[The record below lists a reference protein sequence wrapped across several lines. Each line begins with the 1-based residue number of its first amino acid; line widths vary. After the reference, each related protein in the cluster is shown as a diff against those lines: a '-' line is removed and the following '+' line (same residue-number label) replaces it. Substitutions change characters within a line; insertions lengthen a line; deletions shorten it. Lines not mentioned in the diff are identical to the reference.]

1 MIHNIKFR
9 AFVYKNESV
18 DEISQAILNLLPE
31 AEIEAEEAEGLLED
45 KILILTGVVSKK
57 RYTKDFFN
65 KLLQSTDLEKLNNDL
80 EQKMDEK
87 GTGVIIDVV
96 IDTGFDVAFA
106 RAGSASAGT
115 KEPGIGGIWQ
125 IVMMF
130 WNEIRPDCWY
140 PVIQYKNLQGDSHA
154 ATFPYGGLKHTWKCG
169 EEVKIAWNPQQP
181 EKVYP
186 LEGTWLRKKAIGYLI
201 VSVILLVTS
210 VILLSIY
217 GTVIGL

>member
-1 MIHNIKFR
+1 MIQNIKFR

-87 GTGVIIDVV
+87 GNWFLR
-96 IDTGFDVAFA
+96 FD
-106 RAGSASAGT
+106 
-115 KEPGIGGIWQ
+115 
-125 IVMMF
+125 
-130 WNEIRPDCWY
+130 
-140 PVIQYKNLQGDSHA
+140 KNDALDEKLTVLDKGDSIH
-154 ATFPYGGLKHTWKCG
+154 LK
-169 EEVKIAWNPQQP
+169 VKIAAFPAKKQIAVD
-181 EKVYP
+181 KVR
-186 LEGTWLRKKAIGYLI
+186 EAID
-201 VSVILLVTS
+201 SFKN
-210 VILLSIY
+210 
-217 GTVIGL
+217 

>member
-87 GTGVIIDVV
+87 GNWFLR
-96 IDTGFDVAFA
+96 FD
-106 RAGSASAGT
+106 
-115 KEPGIGGIWQ
+115 
-125 IVMMF
+125 
-130 WNEIRPDCWY
+130 
-140 PVIQYKNLQGDSHA
+140 KNDALDEKLTVLDKGDSIHLKVKTA
-154 ATFPYGGLKHTWKCG
+154 AFPAKKQ
-169 EEVKIAWNPQQP
+169 IAVD
-181 EKVYP
+181 KVR
-186 LEGTWLRKKAIGYLI
+186 EAID
-201 VSVILLVTS
+201 SFKN
-210 VILLSIY
+210 
-217 GTVIGL
+217 

>member
-1 MIHNIKFR
+1 MIYNIKFR

-87 GTGVIIDVV
+87 GNWFLR
-96 IDTGFDVAFA
+96 FD
-106 RAGSASAGT
+106 
-115 KEPGIGGIWQ
+115 
-125 IVMMF
+125 
-130 WNEIRPDCWY
+130 
-140 PVIQYKNLQGDSHA
+140 KNDALDEKLTVLDKGDSIH
-154 ATFPYGGLKHTWKCG
+154 LK
-169 EEVKIAWNPQQP
+169 VKIAAFPAKKQIGVD
-181 EKVYP
+181 KVR
-186 LEGTWLRKKAIGYLI
+186 EAID
-201 VSVILLVTS
+201 SFKN
-210 VILLSIY
+210 
-217 GTVIGL
+217 